1 MLLFYFFKGRFAQKS
16 RLKLSK
22 MKKITKK
29 TKNFQKG
36 YLQNGFYMINYGKN
50 HKGHFFV
57 PK

>member
-1 MLLFYFFKGRFAQKS
+1 LFFKGRFAKKS
-16 RLKLSK
+16 GRKLSK

-50 HKGHFFV
+50 QKGAFCA
-57 PK
+57 PIK